1 MTFLTVSTLGA
12 PGASLQT
19 VLSWLQT
26 AGVSGLELRLSLDPP
41 TRLG

>member
-26 AGVSGLELRLSLDPP
+26 AGVSGRSSPGEWCS
-41 TRLG
+41 GIAA